1 MDETEELTLKQL
13 NSQHLVPVGWYQ
25 NMFATDFS
33 MEWHHHRQFEIMYCQ
48 TGAFAFE
55 YMKDNDEKTVERVS
69 VPEKYFIFVNTG
81 YYHRITV
88 PINGTQ
94 IYNVELL
101 PENGFGD
108 GDSKLLKNISPSVRD
123 LFSSNRQLGEL
134 REQNE
139 PFYVLH
145 DSGDVGQTM
154 KSLVEELDTSSE
166 PAKNLSARLLILK
179 LLFDIA
185 KCRTSKDTQPIKL
198 GYVRKAVQFMQ
209 KNFANPISVK
219 EIADSVGISSA
230 YLQRLFK
237 SEFKEGIHATLT
249 AIRVK
254 NAKNLLKTTS
264 LPNQEIAKLSGFTS
278 REQLIYSFRIL
289 EGCSP
294 HEYRLTY
301 RTKNVRAY
309 PWPTDTKLP
318 QE

>member
-1 MDETEELTLKQL
+1 MDETRELTLKQL
-13 NSQHLVPVGWYQ
+13 SSQHFVPVGWYQ
-25 NMFATDFS
+25 NMFATDFT
-33 MEWHHHRQFEIMYCQ
+33 MEWHHHQQFEIMYCQ
-48 TGAFAFE
+48 KGAFAFE
-55 YMKDNDEKTVERVS
+55 YMQTEDEKTVERVA

-81 YYHRITV
+81 YYHKISV
-88 PINGTQ
+88 DVNGTQ

-101 PENGFGD
+101 PVNGFGEE
-108 GDSKLLKNISPSVRD
+108 DSKLLKNISPSVRD
-123 LFSSNRQLGEL
+123 IFSSNRQLEEL
-134 REQNE
+134 REKDA

-145 DSGDVGQTM
+145 DSGDVGITM
-154 KSLVEELDTSSE
+154 KSLVEELGTNGE
-166 PAKNLSARLLILK
+166 PAKSLSARILILK

-185 KCRTSKDTQPIKL
+185 KCQTSKNAHPIKL

-209 KNFANPISVK
+209 KNFAYPISVK
-219 EIADSVGISSA
+219 EIADSVGISPA

-294 HEYRLTY
+294 HEYRLAY

-318 QE
+318 QD